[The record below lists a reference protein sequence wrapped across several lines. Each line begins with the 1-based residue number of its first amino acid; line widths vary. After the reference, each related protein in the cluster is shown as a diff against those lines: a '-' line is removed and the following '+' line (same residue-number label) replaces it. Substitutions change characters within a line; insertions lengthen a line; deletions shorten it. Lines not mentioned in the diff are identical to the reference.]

1 MTVTIDQIQSLYIA
15 FRGKPADTLGLV
27 QGLELG
33 KTLTFSDLASGFA
46 ASAEINGLTTNQFID
61 QVYANFDLEPPDI
74 VSRITLTERLGAT
87 ADPFKRSEW
96 VLETLR
102 GIQNSQLPQAVT
114 LRTNIETAKNDS
126 YELAIQQLYVALLG
140 RAGEEGG
147 LQTGVEL
154 LKAGTLSIAEL
165 IDSAAN
171 STEARGKYTTND
183 QFVSFIYQNAFGR
196 VASAEDLSR
205 WTGRLNTAS
214 RGQVYLEILGNATQQ
229 DLNRFDGRVAQLV
242 GGSPSPGGVTITD
255 NVEGTATGNI
265 TYTFRFDQ
273 PVTDFNA
280 ERVSVENGT
289 KGTFTAVSGTE
300 YTLVVTPNA
309 NFEGNLTVAVGE
321 QTSVQRVDTKAP
333 TVTVIGNADNTLYT
347 FTFSEPVTGFAA
359 EDITVTNGTAGVFT
373 PVSTPPVSG
382 TQYTLA
388 VTPAAGATPTVSV
401 RAGAAVDAAGN
412 QSIASGA
419 SPVDARPEVRIDDER
434 LENGD
439 FRFTFTFTE
448 NVTGFETGDIGV
460 AGGTK
465 GAFTKV
471 SDSVYTLSV
480 TPGAS
485 ASEVRVAVPEGAATD
500 ATGNTS
506 FGQENTFDTR
516 RTFVHT
522 NGVDNLRGTSGN
534 DLFVGDNTGGGTG
547 FFATVQAGDQINGGP
562 GRDTFQYYG
571 ANETIPTLTS
581 VERVELIG
589 LTANIDFTRLA
600 GSGIQEVIVQS
611 NPTVNPRVR
620 GLQGIEFGIEDVTND
635 PTITGDFGN
644 NATTASVTLTDSELA
659 GLNIDGDRIDT
670 LNLETNGNNEVDTL
684 AFTNNG
690 NALRTINISGN
701 GGLET
706 DRNIRLNNT
715 VRTTVNAS
723 TNTGGVELYFADGR
737 VDFTGG
743 SGNDTIGFVVGQL
756 DALDRVDAGG
766 GRDRLVLRSNA
777 PVILDGVAANA
788 PLVTAVNTA
797 NNIEILRLEDNVA
810 VAPTVT
816 VTPNLGN
823 TLYTFTFSEP
833 VTNFTSQGIT
843 VTNGTAGLFTPVSPT
858 QYTLAVTHAVN
869 ATPTVSVILGTATV
883 EANRIN
889 RISDYEF
896 AAGTVNLSGANNSNV
911 TLENTPGGGITNLNL
926 DGRQSLASLTLEN
939 INTLNIQSNQGT
951 VGDPAATTTINAFN
965 TGNRSL
971 TVNVADNGTARDI
984 TIAAPTLPDA
994 SETPRIVIN
1003 GGNNA
1008 NLAAPIDALE
1018 LPPALTGFTLQAGA
1032 AGNRWRGLL
1041 NNLGGDQFR
1050 GRLTAT
1056 GTDGNDI
1063 LRGGSGN
1070 DTLNGGA
1077 GNDIL
1082 IGGGGNDTLNAGSGN
1097 NILIGGAGNDTLNG
1111 GAGNDILIGDA
1122 GRDTLTGGAGA
1133 NTFVYRAATDST
1145 AGILTTGTAAAP
1157 TRPTF
1162 DVITDFKQGTDRID
1176 LTATGTNA
1184 TQFVEVV
1191 GVQQAVNTAFQAGLD
1206 LTVEANFRIIVNAA
1220 AAGIAGENRLSAF
1233 ELGGNTYIL
1242 GTGVPGANDAGTAD
1256 DFFVQLTG
1264 TYTLT
1269 AADFIFA

>member
-171 STEARGKYTTND
+171 STEAKGKYTTND

-214 RGQVYLEILGNATQQ
+214 KGEVYLEILGNATQQ
-229 DLNRFDGRVAQLV
+229 DLNRFDGRVDELV
-242 GGSPSPGGVTITD
+242 GGSPTPGGVTITD

-309 NFEGNLTVAVGE
+309 NFEGDLTVAVGQ

-333 TVTVIGNADNTLYT
+333 AVTVIGNADNTLYT

-506 FGQENTFDTR
+506 FGQESTFDTR

-600 GSGIQEVIVQS
+600 GIEEVIIQS
-611 NPTVNPRVR
+611 NPTGNPTVVS
-620 GLQGIEFGIEDVTND
+620 GLQGIEFGIEDVTNE

-659 GLNIDGDRIDT
+659 GLTINGDRIDT

-706 DRNIRLNNT
+706 DRNITLNNT

-723 TNTGGVELYFADGR
+723 TNTGGVELYFANGR

-743 SGNDTIGFVVGQL
+743 SGNDTIGFVVGEL

-766 GRDRLVLRSNA
+766 GRDRLVLRNNA
-777 PVILDGVAANA
+777 PVILDGDAANA
-788 PLVTAVNTA
+788 ILVTAVNTA
-797 NNIEILRLEDNVA
+797 NNIEILRLEDNDGNRT
-810 VAPTVT
+810 TV
-816 VTPNLGN
+816 
-823 TLYTFTFSEP
+823 
-833 VTNFTSQGIT
+833 
-843 VTNGTAGLFTPVSPT
+843 
-858 QYTLAVTHAVN
+858 
-869 ATPTVSVILGTATV
+869 LGTATV
-883 EANRIN
+883 EANRIT

-896 AAGTVNLSGANNSNV
+896 AAQTVILSGANNSNV
-911 TLENTPGGGITNLNL
+911 TLENIPGGGITNLNL
-926 DGRQSLASLTLEN
+926 NGRQSLASLTLEN

-951 VGDPAATTTINAFN
+951 VGDPTATTTINTFN
-965 TGNRSL
+965 TGNRAL

-1008 NLAAPIDALE
+1008 NLAAQIDAEE
-1018 LPPALTGFTLQAGA
+1018 LPPALTGFTLPAPGA
-1032 AGNRWRGLL
+1032 PANRWSNLL
-1041 NNLGGDQFR
+1041 NRLGNDLFR

-1097 NILIGGAGNDTLNG
+1097 NILIGDAGRDTLTG

-1157 TRPTF
+1157 TTPTF

-1176 LTATGTNA
+1176 LTATGTTA
-1184 TQFVEVV
+1184 AQFVAVV
-1191 GVQQAVNTAFQAGLD
+1191 GVQQAVNTAFGAAGLD
-1206 LTVEANFRIIVNAA
+1206 LTVEANFRSIVNAA
-1220 AAGIAGENRLSAF
+1220 AAGIANENRLSAF

-1242 GTGVPGANDAGTAD
+1242 GTGGVPGANNAGTVD
-1256 DFFVQLTG
+1256 DLFIQLTG
-1264 TYTLT
+1264 SVALT